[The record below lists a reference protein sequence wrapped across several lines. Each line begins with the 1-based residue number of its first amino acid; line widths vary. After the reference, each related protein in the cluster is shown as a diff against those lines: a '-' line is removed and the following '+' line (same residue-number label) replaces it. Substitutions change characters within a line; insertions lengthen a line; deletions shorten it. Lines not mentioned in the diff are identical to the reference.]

1 MPPLEYMA
9 ACITKLVA
17 WGTILHHVYTPSY
30 MYVAYWLLYNVF
42 VYFIVFPLYSTFS
55 IADHSWGTGDD
66 SKDANSDS
74 KGNDSEDANSDYEGG
89 SSEVEGEDDVP
100 LKSTDNVIIIYV
112 DDSSNDVA
120 TQTDPSELGLCDLVI
135 QRLDKVLAIELI
147 SSEMGVTMYIL
158 WYLWHQAEV

>member
-1 MPPLEYMA
+1 MTIVQCVCIFHCVPLTLY
-9 ACITKLVA
+9 IPLTQLQ
-17 WGTILHHVYTPSY
+17 TIHEGG
-30 MYVAYWLLYNVF
+30 A
-42 VYFIVFPLYSTFS
+42 
-55 IADHSWGTGDD
+55 GDD

-74 KGNDSEDANSDYEGG
+74 EGGAGDDSEDVNSDSEGG

-100 LKSTDNVIIIYV
+100 LKSIDNVITIYV

-158 WYLWHQAEV
+158 